1 MKTNQ
6 SLTQFGCIEYF
17 EQGGKCFAIEG
28 GITREVTPGSVY
40 YLKALELAVSHP
52 DYKKFRRHYKPGN
65 ELVFGFIREYLGNFN
80 ITPDVVDGQLVDCD
94 GRTKAAI
101 NGRMITPRERDI
113 IRLMGIGKA
122 DKEIAAALSISRNT
136 VCTIIK
142 LLREKIHATSKYHIV
157 AMAAK
162 AGIL

>member
-6 SLTQFGCIEYF
+6 ALIKFGCIEFF
-17 EQGGKCFAIEG
+17 EVAGTCYAIEAG
-28 GITREVTPGSVY
+28 LTHEVTPGSVY

-52 DYKKFRRHYKPGN
+52 DYKKFRQKFKPGN
-65 ELVFGFIREYLGNFN
+65 ELVYGFIREYMGNFN
-80 ITPDVVDGQLVDCD
+80 IMPDVVNGKMVDCD

-122 DKEIAAALSISRNT
+122 DKEIADTLNISRNT
-136 VCTIIK
+136 VCTILK
-142 LLREKIHATSKYHIV
+142 LLRDKLHATSKYHIV